1 MPPKQLVQLLR
12 SQIIPWTAPGAR
24 SGIIVAR
31 PMMQKSQ
38 LPEGAALTIRE
49 LRGERKILK
58 ARRKHGNHRLYTA
71 TWPKDNLQETTVP
84 RISCI
89 VSGIADHLLG
99 KYSVRCGEGNFL
111 IIPPGEPHQQFG
123 PFLDGQMLKNGHCVL
138 VHAYAYNHGI
148 LFWLTTS
155 NRNEHVNNMKD
166 NYLIPNMAAVQVL
179 HLLVEEA
186 ANNGAGMESICKNY
200 LSALFALIA
209 RDIETGDYMHPGPK
223 ENIDVSSR
231 PPASFAEEV
240 QKYIEANCHKIL
252 KVDDAA
258 MHLYMSNSQFSRR
271 MRQETGMTFL
281 QLLTRVRI
289 ERAQQMLRETDLTV
303 IAIANYLSFKSSTH
317 FQALFRTHVECTPIE
332 YRTRA
337 RKKTAEIHSL

>member
-1 MPPKQLVQLLR
+1 MSPKQLVQLLR

-24 SGIIVAR
+24 SGIIVAC
-31 PMMQKSQ
+31 PVMHKSQ
-38 LPEGAALTIRE
+38 LPEGATLTNRK
-49 LRGERKILK
+49 LRGERKVFK

-84 RISCI
+84 RISCV
-89 VSGIADHLLG
+89 VSGVADHFLG

-123 PFLDGQMLKNGHCVL
+123 PFLDGQMVKNGHCVL

-155 NRNEHVNNMKD
+155 HHNEHVNNMVD
-166 NYLIPNMAAVQVL
+166 NYLIPNMAAAQVL

-186 ANNGAGMESICKNY
+186 ANNGAGMESICRNY
-200 LSALFALIA
+200 LSVLFTLIA
-209 RDIETGDYMHPGPK
+209 RDVEIGDYMHPGPK

-231 PPASFAEEV
+231 STASFTEQV
-240 QKYIEANCHKIL
+240 QKYVEANCHKVL

-258 MHLYMSNSQFSRR
+258 MYLYMSNSQFSRR
-271 MRQETGMTFL
+271 MRQEMGITFL

-289 ERAQQMLRETDLTV
+289 ERARQMLRETDLTV
-303 IAIANYLSFKSSTH
+303 IAISGYLSFKSSTH
-317 FQALFRTHVECTPIE
+317 FQVLFRTHVGCTPIE
-332 YRTRA
+332 YRKQTHE
-337 RKKTAEIHSL
+337 KD